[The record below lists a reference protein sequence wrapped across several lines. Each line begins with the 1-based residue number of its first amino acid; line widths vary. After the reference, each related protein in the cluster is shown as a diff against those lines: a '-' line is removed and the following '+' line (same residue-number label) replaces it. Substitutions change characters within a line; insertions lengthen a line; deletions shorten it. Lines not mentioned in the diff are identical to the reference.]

1 MNKPLKILRFAALA
15 LTVVTAL
22 GIGHAWA
29 GAANDVSGAL
39 HQLFGFECLY
49 CR

>member
-1 MNKPLKILRFAALA
+1 MNKPLKILRFAVLA

-22 GIGHAWA
+22 GIGHARA
-29 GAANDVSGAL
+29 GAADDVSGAL
-39 HQLFGFECLY
+39 RQFFGLECLY